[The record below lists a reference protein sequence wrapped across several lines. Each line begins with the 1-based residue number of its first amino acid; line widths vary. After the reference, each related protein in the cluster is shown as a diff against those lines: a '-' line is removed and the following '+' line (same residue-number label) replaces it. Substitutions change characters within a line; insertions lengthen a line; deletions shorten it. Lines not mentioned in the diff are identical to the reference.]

1 MKRTSSECLWQNS
14 TASAIASSPL
24 IVEGAAEYR
33 ALLDA
38 IFTKLT
44 ERLSFAGSWIENHLG
59 GFIQKLR

>member
-1 MKRTSSECLWQNS
+1 
-14 TASAIASSPL
+14 
-24 IVEGAAEYR
+24 VEGAAEYR